1 MPGDEEEFRETLPA
15 RASAFY
21 EITRRMLDQ
30 QLGSVAALDNRL
42 ATASGLNAVIA
53 ALFAAAIA
61 IPSREPPDALWILAI
76 VVLGLFAAGA
86 FCGYQAFSVR
96 DWSVGL
102 DPREAR
108 MHARRDAGIQ
118 WQLAANAM
126 VDAYYLNIE
135 RLARKDRWIRRAI
148 ALTTANAVVVSIAAI
163 IATIPW

>member
-30 QLGSVAALDNRL
+30 QLASVTTLDNRL

-76 VVLGLFAAGA
+76 VVLGFFAAGA

-96 DWSVGL
+96 NWSVGL
-102 DPREAR
+102 DPHEAQAYA
-108 MHARRDAGIQ
+108 HRDVAIQ

-126 VDAYYLNIE
+126 ADAYYKNAE
-135 RLARKDRWIRRAI
+135 KLARKESWILRAI
-148 ALTTANAVVVSIAAI
+148 GLTTANAIVVSVAAI
-163 IATIPW
+163 VATVPW

>member
-1 MPGDEEEFRETLPA
+1 MPAEEESFRETLPA

-61 IPSREPPDALWILAI
+61 IPSREPPEALWILAI

-86 FCGYQAFSVR
+86 FCGYRAFSVR
-96 DWSVGL
+96 DWSVGI
-102 DPREAR
+102 DPREAQV
-108 MHARRDAGIQ
+108 HAHQDVEFQ
-118 WQLAANAM
+118 WRLAANAM
-126 VDAYYLNIE
+126 SDAYHQNIK
-135 RLARKDRWIRRAI
+135 RLARKDSWVRRAI
-148 ALTTANAVVVSIAAI
+148 ALTTVNAVVVSVAAI

>member
-21 EITRRMLDQ
+21 EIARRMLDQ

-86 FCGYQAFSVR
+86 FCGYRAFSVR
-96 DWSVGL
+96 DWSVGI
-102 DPREAR
+102 DPREAQI
-108 MHARRDAGIQ
+108 HARQDVEIQ
-118 WQLAANAM
+118 WQLAADAM
-126 VDAYYLNIE
+126 SDAYHQNIE

-148 ALTTANAVVVSIAAI
+148 ALTTANAVVISAAAI

>member
-53 ALFAAAIA
+53 ALFAAAVA

-76 VVLGLFAAGA
+76 VVLGFFAAGA

-96 DWSVGL
+96 DWSVGI
-102 DPREAR
+102 DPREAQV
-108 MHARRDAGIQ
+108 HAHQDAEIQ
-118 WQLAANAM
+118 WRLAADVM
-126 VDAYYLNIE
+126 TSAYYLNVE

-148 ALTTANAVVVSIAAI
+148 ALTTANAIVVSAAAI
-163 IATIPW
+163 VATVPW

>member
-1 MPGDEEEFRETLPA
+1 MPGDEESFRETLPA

-61 IPSREPPDALWILAI
+61 IPSREPPGALWILAI

-86 FCGYQAFSVR
+86 FCGYRAFSVR
-96 DWSVGL
+96 DWSVGIDPHEAQVHSHL
-102 DPREAR
+102 DAE
-108 MHARRDAGIQ
+108 IQ
-118 WQLAANAM
+118 WRLAADVM
-126 VDAYYLNIE
+126 TSAYYLNVE

-148 ALTTANAVVVSIAAI
+148 ALTTANAIVVSAAAI
-163 IATIPW
+163 VATVPW